1 MIKLLIVDDHP
12 MYRAGLV
19 AALGPLDDIDIVAE
33 AADGETAITLSD
45 ELRPD
50 VILMDLTMPG
60 IGGVAATRA
69 ISERYPE
76 TAVLV
81 LTMSEA
87 TDSVWAAMRAGAR
100 GYLVKGSA
108 KADITHAIDVAR
120 RGGMVFGPAIADQMQ
135 RFFQNAA
142 DKPRPFPELTDRE
155 TEILK
160 LIAAGDNNSEI
171 AALLYVSNKTVRNH
185 ISNIF
190 TKLQVHNRAE
200 ARQRARDAG
209 INDGSVR

>member
-19 AALGPLDDIDIVAE
+19 AALGPLEHIDIVAE

-69 ISERYPE
+69 ITERYPE

-87 TDSVWAAMRAGAR
+87 TDSIWAAMRAGAK

-120 RGGMVFGPAIADQMQ
+120 HGGMVFGPAVADQMQ

-142 DKPRPFPELTDRE
+142 DKPSPFPELTDRE
-155 TEILK
+155 LEVLK

-171 AALLYVSNKTVRNH
+171 AARLYVSNKTVRNH

-190 TKLQVHNRAE
+190 TKLQVHSRTE

-209 INDGSVR
+209 INDGSAQ